1 MDEKDEVLDIKK
13 GLQILKQD
21 SSYDKKAFDKIS
33 SLLDQTVSNIDD
45 IKELVVMIRRQIGE
59 GTDDEEGHSRSAL
72 RT

>member
-59 GTDDEEGHSRSAL
+59 GTDDE
-72 RT
+72 